1 MPKYDFNK
9 VMLFYH
15 RQNILFASCT
25 VIYGFKVSN
34 RPSRI
39 SSAQSICL
47 LHFFLVISYHS
58 HLN

>member
-1 MPKYDFNK
+1 
-9 VMLFYH
+9 MLFYH

>member
-1 MPKYDFNK
+1 MFFYD
-9 VMLFYH
+9 

-25 VIYGFKVSN
+25 AIYGFKISN

-39 SSAQSICL
+39 SYAQLICL
-47 LHFFLVISYHS
+47 LHFFLVTSYHS